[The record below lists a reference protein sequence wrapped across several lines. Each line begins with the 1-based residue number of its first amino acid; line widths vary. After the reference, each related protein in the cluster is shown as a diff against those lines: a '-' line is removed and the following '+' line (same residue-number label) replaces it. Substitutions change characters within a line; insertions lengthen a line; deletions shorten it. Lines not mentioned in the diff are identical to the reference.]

1 MLVRG
6 RGAVNVTGFEGAWE
20 VAERIGR
27 QVSSVGFGKYVS
39 IQGEQIVSTSYRFDD
54 RNIKW
59 RTLGD
64 FEHFEVF
71 IFSVDEKNNIADF
84 IVKFEP
90 GKQIFL
96 HRHLALTNTFVVDG
110 EHIIYEP
117 NGKVREVRPVGKY
130 TSSPA
135 GDAHREGGG
144 ANGCVLQ
151 YSVRGETDAL
161 FDVLDDELRVQGTLR
176 TQDFKAAFDAQSQG

>member
-1 MLVRG
+1 M
-6 RGAVNVTGFEGAWE
+6 AT
-20 VAERIGR
+20 
-27 QVSSVGFGKYVS
+27 SVQS
-39 IQGEQIVSTSYRFDD
+39 QTTSYRFDD
-54 RNIKW
+54 RNIRW
-59 RTLGD
+59 RALGD

-71 IFSVDEKNNIADF
+71 IFSVDEAKNIADF

-90 GKQIFL
+90 NKQIFL
-96 HRHLALTNTFVVDG
+96 HRHLALTNTFVIDG

-117 NGKVREVRPVGKY
+117 TGPMREVRPVGRY

-144 ANGCVLQ
+144 ANGCVLH

-161 FDVLDDELRVQGTLR
+161 FDVLDDELKVLATLR
-176 TQDFKAAFDAQSQG
+176 TSDFKAAFDGQKQA

>member
-1 MLVRG
+1 MATPVESQ
-6 RGAVNVTGFEGAWE
+6 T
-20 VAERIGR
+20 
-27 QVSSVGFGKYVS
+27 
-39 IQGEQIVSTSYRFDD
+39 TTYRFDD
-54 RNIKW
+54 RNIRW
-59 RTLGD
+59 RALGD

-71 IFSVDEKNNIADF
+71 IFSVDEAKNIADF

-90 GKQIFL
+90 NQKIFL

-117 NGKVREVRPVGKY
+117 NGKKREVRPVGRF

-144 ANGCVLQ
+144 ASGCVLQ

-161 FDVLDDELRVQGTLR
+161 FDVLDDNLQAVATLYTR
-176 TQDFKAAFDAQSQG
+176 DFKAALDAQQQT

>member
-1 MLVRG
+1 MAT
-6 RGAVNVTGFEGAWE
+6 AVESHTP
-20 VAERIGR
+20 
-27 QVSSVGFGKYVS
+27 
-39 IQGEQIVSTSYRFDD
+39 TYRFDD
-54 RNIKW
+54 RNIRW

-64 FEHFEVF
+64 FKHFEVF
-71 IFSVDEKNNIADF
+71 IFSVDEANNIADF

-90 GKQIFL
+90 NEQIFL

-117 NGKVREVRPVGKY
+117 NGKAREMRPVGRY

-144 ANGCVLQ
+144 ANGCVLH
-151 YSVRGETDAL
+151 YSVRGATDAL
-161 FDVLDDELRVQGTLR
+161 FDVLDDDLKVVATLR
-176 TQDFKAAFDAQSQG
+176 TADFKAALEAQRQA

>member
-1 MLVRG
+1 MTIPVESQ
-6 RGAVNVTGFEGAWE
+6 TP
-20 VAERIGR
+20 
-27 QVSSVGFGKYVS
+27 
-39 IQGEQIVSTSYRFDD
+39 SYHFDD
-54 RNIKW
+54 RTIQW
-59 RTLGD
+59 RELGD
-64 FEHFEVF
+64 FKHFVVS
-71 IFSVDEKNNIADF
+71 IFSVDEEKNIADF

-90 GKQIFL
+90 NQQIFL

-110 EHIIYEP
+110 EHIIYEA
-117 NGKVREVRPVGKY
+117 NGKVREVRPVGRY

-161 FDVLDDELRVQGTLR
+161 FDVLDDDLQVLATLR
-176 TQDFKAAFDAQSQG
+176 TQDFKAALNAQRQA